1 MVTVEQFQAIQ
12 MQLVSSEQQV
22 ANLSTA
28 IDGVRKSA
36 SDAVLELRTGLAME
50 QARSAELADKIQQWS
65 DGAHGAHGAP
75 RNREMRLVNSKEF
88 AGGKFAGA
96 KNESFKVWSKRV
108 RIFCNSQEPGFKK
121 ALESVELNEEQEVNA
136 RIIDEM
142 LWDPGHTANQKL
154 SDFLSTYC
162 VDDALAIVEA
172 VPDRGFEAWRKLK
185 CRYNPS
191 GGRFELDRMTLL
203 LSRKQCANLSDLP
216 AAIDKLERDLRN
228 YETNTSLVF
237 PAEWK
242 IPLLL
247 QLMPASHQ
255 KELQM
260 KYTMGERDF
269 SKMVSNITGFATE
282 ARILE
287 NRGRKDMDVDLLA
300 RETPEDYTEEDWTAH
315 WNDLQTQLSEFE
327 GYDLDWLGKGG

>member
-1 MVTVEQFQAIQ
+1 MVTVEQFQAVQ
-12 MQLVSSEQQV
+12 MQLASSEQQV
-22 ANLSTA
+22 ATLSTA
-28 IDGVRKSA
+28 IDSVRKEA

-50 QARSAELADKIQQWS
+50 QARSAELAEKLQQWPGQRA
-65 DGAHGAHGAP
+65 DGPP
-75 RNREMRLVNSKEF
+75 RTREMRLVNSKEF

-96 KNESFKVWSKRV
+96 KNESFKTWSKRV

-142 LWDPGHTANQKL
+142 RWDPGHTANQKL

-228 YETNTSLVF
+228 YEANTNLVF

-269 SKMVSNITGFATE
+269 SKMVSNVAGFATE

-287 NRGRKDMDVDLLA
+287 NRGRKDMDVDLQV
-300 RETPEDYTEEDWTAH
+300 RENPQEYNDEEWTEHWTKPAGAACRVRE
-315 WNDLQTQLSEFE
+315 LRP
-327 GYDLDWLGKGG
+327 